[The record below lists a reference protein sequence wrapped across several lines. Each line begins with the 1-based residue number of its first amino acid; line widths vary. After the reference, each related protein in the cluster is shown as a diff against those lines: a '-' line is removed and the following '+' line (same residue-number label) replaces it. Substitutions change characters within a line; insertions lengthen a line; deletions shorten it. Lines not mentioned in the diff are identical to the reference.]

1 MEIEILLL
9 FAMLALSA
17 LFSAAEAALLTISR
31 IKIRNMLK
39 KHPKDSRIS
48 SLVHLKKNTP
58 RTIMAILI
66 GNNVA
71 NVSASFLAAH
81 ITTLYFGSIYLGV
94 ATGIMTLVILVFA
107 EVIPKN
113 YATANSQEFAL
124 VCAKP
129 VEFLSS
135 ALFPII
141 FVLERIS
148 SAFPGTYSI
157 GGRRVYFSEE
167 EIRSAIELGVEDK
180 AITNEEKVLFERVL
194 DFNDTYVKEIMT
206 PARDVKMMHSSDIRE
221 EALKKA
227 AKFRK
232 NRYPVTNAQG
242 KVVGM
247 ISLKKIIC
255 MAQGAKI
262 GDVMMPPLFV
272 SGESV
277 ATDLFKSLQTG
288 RRQLAIVL
296 NSAGATEGIVTMEDL
311 VEEIVGEIEES
322 PHHIKREEKA
332 KLVVSGDA
340 RLHDVEKE
348 LGMHIASSDRFGS
361 VGAFLHYQLKRLPVK
376 GDVIIAGGSRWQV
389 REVSSDYSMQKIEI
403 KKISASAKS

>member
-9 FAMLALSA
+9 LVMLAFSA

-39 KHPKDSRIS
+39 KHPKDSRLQ
-48 SLVHLKKNTP
+48 SLVRLKKNTP
-58 RTIMAILI
+58 HTIMAILV

-81 ITTLYFGSIYLGV
+81 ITTLYFGDIYLGL

-113 YATANSQEFAL
+113 YATLNSQKFAL
-124 VCAKP
+124 ACAKP
-129 VEFLSS
+129 VEFLSG
-135 ALFPII
+135 ALFPVI
-141 FVLERIS
+141 FALERIS
-148 SAFPGTYSI
+148 AAVPGAYAL
-157 GGRRVYFSEE
+157 GGRKVYFSEE
-167 EIRSAIELGVEDK
+167 EIRSAIDLGVEDK
-180 AITNEEKVLFERVL
+180 AITSDEKVLIERVL

-206 PARDVKMMHSSDIRE
+206 PARDVKMMNSSDSRE

-232 NRYPVTNAQG
+232 NRYPVLNAQG
-242 KVVGM
+242 KVAGM
-247 ISLKKIIC
+247 VSLKKIIC
-255 MAQGAKI
+255 MAHGAKVE
-262 GDVMMPPLFV
+262 DVMLPPLFV
-272 SGESV
+272 SPESV
-277 ATDLFKSLQTG
+277 ATELFKNLQKG

-296 NSAGATEGIVTMEDL
+296 NSAGAMEGIITMEDL

-322 PHHIKREEKA
+322 PHHIKREEIA

-348 LGMHIASSDRFGS
+348 LGMHIPSSERFGS
-361 VGAFLHYQLKRLPVK
+361 VGAFLHYQLKRLPVR
-376 GDVIIAGGSRWQV
+376 GDIILFGGCRWQV
-389 REVSSDYSMQKIEI
+389 RDVSPDYSMQKIEI
-403 KKISASAKS
+403 KKI